1 MVPGKS
7 SQTTYQPSQLNSS
20 LLHGKALIRCQR
32 AIWQTGYRVMHAHH
46 ALSHS
51 ERNHLLAR
59 HLDVLC
65 GHQPVPRAP
74 ITMGLKRQN
83 HAADWEPIL
92 TSAVSD

>member
-32 AIWQTGYRVMHAHH
+32 AIWQTGYRGMHAHH

-51 ERNHLLAR
+51 EGNHLLAR

-83 HAADWEPIL
+83 HAADREPIL